1 MYSLKPQ
8 VQFRANQKKYNSRR
22 SCLTLCGLIAAV
34 NIIFLTGCAT
44 IEAPVEELPS
54 NNDTVLLLRI
64 EDQQRVIDEQQQ
76 NIKELELQLT
86 KKNAEIRQRG
96 IREKEQDEVIE
107 ATGQEITRTQIKLH
121 RLATRSSS
129 ASLIAEAEV
138 AMDAVNRQSD
148 RPFDE
153 QLKTQAQ
160 QLLDAAGLSFSQDDY
175 AAATQYASQSVDF
188 IKMIISANRENT
200 NRPTVVFSLPIRLQ
214 TTANVNLRQIPGTQ
228 AAVKTVLKKG
238 AFLTATAY
246 QGSWLRVQT
255 ENNTQGWIS
264 NKLIKVLTTDNAF

>member
-1 MYSLKPQ
+1 
-8 VQFRANQKKYNSRR
+8 
-22 SCLTLCGLIAAV
+22 
-34 NIIFLTGCAT
+34 
-44 IEAPVEELPS
+44 
-54 NNDTVLLLRI
+54 
-64 EDQQRVIDEQQQ
+64 
-76 NIKELELQLT
+76 
-86 KKNAEIRQRG
+86 
-96 IREKEQDEVIE
+96 
-107 ATGQEITRTQIKLH
+107 
-121 RLATRSSS
+121 
-129 ASLIAEAEV
+129 
-138 AMDAVNRQSD
+138 MDAVNQQSD

-175 AAATQYASQSVDF
+175 AAATQYASQSIDF
-188 IKMIISANRENT
+188 INMIISANREIT
-200 NRPTVVFSLPIRLQ
+200 SRPTVVFSLPIRLQ